1 MPAET
6 FVPLGFRFG
15 AVAAGIKHRDRLDLA
30 MAEAPQ
36 GAAAAALFT
45 TNRVKAAPLII
56 DVRNLRKSAAK
67 MRAVLVNSGNANCA
81 TGKDGLRVCE
91 QICSRAAKLLGC
103 QDSELLPSS
112 TGVIGMALPAERVV
126 AALPQ
131 LTSSLAHS
139 AAAINDFARAIMT
152 TDTRP
157 KIASAQ
163 FQSRPKKVTL
173 VGIAK
178 GAGMIHPNMATMLAY
193 VFTDIRATPRQ
204 LREQLT
210 NACRNSFNAISVDG
224 DTSTN
229 DTLTLFASGASGV
242 KLTGS
247 SEDAFQS
254 ALQKIC
260 QSLAEQIVRDG
271 EGIQHVIRLS
281 IERARNEREARHIA
295 NTIATSLLVKT
306 AWAGADPNWG
316 RILAAVGR
324 SGINLSP
331 ARIDIWFGPQQV
343 CRNGTAVGFKEKAA
357 HQYMSLPVYEIRVS
371 LGRGRAQASLLTNDL
386 TSEYVRI
393 NADYRT

>member
-1 MPAET
+1 MSAET

-15 AVAAGIKHRDRLDLA
+15 AVAAGIKYRDRLDLA

-56 DVRNLRKSAAK
+56 DVRHLRKSAAK
-67 MRAVLVNSGNANCA
+67 MRAILVNSGNANCA
-81 TGKDGLRVCE
+81 TGKDGLRACE
-91 QICSRAAKLLGC
+91 HICSRAAKLLAC
-103 QDSELLPSS
+103 LDSELLPSS
-112 TGVIGMALPAERVV
+112 TGVIGMALPAERVM

-139 AAAINDFARAIMT
+139 AAAVTDFARAIMT

-163 FQSRPKKVTL
+163 FQSRANQVTL
-173 VGIAK
+173 LGVAK

-193 VFTDIRATPRQ
+193 VFSDIAATPKQ

-210 NACRNSFNAISVDG
+210 NACGSSFNSISIDG

-229 DTLTLFASGASGV
+229 DTLALFASGASGV
-242 KLTGS
+242 RLTGR

-254 ALQKIC
+254 ALREIC
-260 QSLAEQIVRDG
+260 QSLAEQIVGDG
-271 EGIQHVIRLS
+271 EGVQHVIRLR

-324 SGINLSP
+324 SGIDLNP
-331 ARIDIWFGPQQV
+331 ARIDIWFGAQQV
-343 CRNGTAVGFKEKAA
+343 CRNGAAVDFEEKAA